1 MISSR
6 HVAEEAGVSISTVS
20 LVLSDRW
27 QERRIS
33 VAARDRVLAA
43 AKKLKYQPNQLAR
56 GLKMGRTNTIVL
68 ATLDKLYHPY
78 VHQRIE
84 AIRVTL
90 QQSGYRMLLEVF
102 DDVNEAER
110 WLPCNTGSICDGV
123 ILLGADPEELTS
135 LITQSPKGLP
145 LVVSGSPISKRVNF
159 VTYDRKEVVRLAVD
173 HLAQQGCERIAMIY
187 DKIDNEVS
195 RERLLGYKQ
204 ALKRAR
210 LPFNQDLL
218 IRSGVD
224 AETGQQ
230 IAEKVLKASAL
241 PLGVFCYNNEIALRL
256 VHAFLQK
263 GLRVPEDIAV
273 VAHGDTRLNLLC
285 EVPLSGVST
294 NEEEIAKAIV
304 KIIIK
309 QIDNLKCPPERVTVP
324 PFLVPRASSLL
335 RKAAN

>member
-1 MISSR
+1 MITSR
-6 HVAEEAGVSISTVS
+6 HVAESAGVSVSTVS

-33 VAARDRVLAA
+33 VSARDRVLAA
-43 AKKLKYQPNQLAR
+43 AKKLNYQPNQLAR
-56 GLKMGRTNTIVL
+56 GLKMGRTNTVVL

-84 AIRVTL
+84 AIRVAL
-90 QQSGYRMLLEVF
+90 QRSGYRMLLEVF
-102 DDVNEAER
+102 DDVNEAGR
-110 WLPCNTGSICDGV
+110 WLPHNTGSICDGV
-123 ILLGADPEELTS
+123 ILLGADPGELTS
-135 LITQSPKGLP
+135 LVKQCPKGLP
-145 LVVSGSPISKRVNF
+145 LVVSGSPVSKAVSS
-159 VTYDRKEVVRLAVD
+159 VTYDRAEVVRLSVD
-173 HLAQQGCERIAMIY
+173 HLARQGCERIAMIY
-187 DKIDNEVS
+187 DQIDNEVS
-195 RERLLGYKQ
+195 RERLLGYKE
-204 ALKRAR
+204 ALKRAQ

-218 IRSGVD
+218 IRSRVD

-230 IAEKVLKASAL
+230 IAEKVLKAAA
-241 PLGVFCYNNEIALRL
+241 PPAGVFCYNNEIALRL

-294 NEEEIAKAIV
+294 NEDEIAKAIV
-304 KIIIK
+304 KTIFK
-309 QIDNLKCPPERVTVP
+309 QIGTPKCPPEQVTVT

-335 RKAAN
+335 RKVAN